1 MTFQD
6 FAQHLLA
13 GGDRGSRR
21 AGRTMRRDMLSMERK
36 FGPGIPGWWA
46 SPGASL
52 QTPLRLVS
60 PRRVSGTSQ
69 FINVSRLALKTQ

>member
-21 AGRTMRRDMLSMERK
+21 AGRTVRRDMLSMERK

-46 SPGASL
+46 SPKG
-52 QTPLRLVS
+52 RGIFV
-60 PRRVSGTSQ
+60 R
-69 FINVSRLALKTQ
+69 SRLLARSIR